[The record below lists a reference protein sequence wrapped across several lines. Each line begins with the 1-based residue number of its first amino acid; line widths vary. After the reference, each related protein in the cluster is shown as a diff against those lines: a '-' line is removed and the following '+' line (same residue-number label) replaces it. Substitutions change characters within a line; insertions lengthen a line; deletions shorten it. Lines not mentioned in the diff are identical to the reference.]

1 MFDILALFVFATSL
15 KIQNMINYFRLELC
29 DILLGNVAN
38 NRWRV
43 CGTECLLVMLNF
55 SGDKLITTF
64 NIVLSELFI
73 LC

>member
-1 MFDILALFVFATSL
+1 M
-15 KIQNMINYFRLELC
+15 ELC

-38 NRWRV
+38 NRWMV